1 MEKFKKAYTRTYQ
14 VLSSIVFYGLVV
26 FLVASLVSFGIS
38 LATTGQGTI
47 FGKKP
52 IVILT
57 DSMYPTMS
65 KHMLVIGES
74 VDPSDL
80 QTGDIISFRFIDEID
95 EKYGPTNREVM
106 ITHRI
111 IEIDYANKKIL
122 TKGDNNRSDD
132 AQKLSHNF
140 PDQRLPFANVD
151 YKIIAVWAWTR
162 PVVKLFMS
170 GGLSIAVTLVS
181 ILALFFF
188 LRFLHGRFFDQ
199 AYWMSWK
206 RNKATATLADYL
218 QEEGVLEGSPED
230 PEAPGQ
236 DSA

>member
-14 VLSSIVFYGLVV
+14 VLSSFVFYGLVV

-57 DSMYPTMS
+57 DSMYPAMS
-65 KHMLVIGES
+65 RHMLVIGEP

-80 QTGDIISFRFIDEID
+80 QAGDIISFRFIDEID
-95 EKYGPTNREVM
+95 EKYGPTAREVM

-111 IEIDYANKKIL
+111 IDIDYENKKIL

-181 ILALFFF
+181 ILAFYFF
-188 LRFLHGRFFDQ
+188 LKFLHNRFFDE
-199 AYWMSWK
+199 AYLMSW
-206 RNKATATLADYL
+206 RNKKHQDALSDDL
-218 QEEGVLEGSPED
+218 QLECIREGSPED
-230 PEAPGQ
+230 PEAPRLES
-236 DSA
+236 D